1 MYCNHCGKENP
12 DGSKVCNSCGLEIQR
27 TEDAVIPVAQ
37 ATPGATS
44 TASANPNETLENI
57 KEKALDIWSKLDKK
71 KVFTFGGI
79 GLGALAVIILV
90 IVIISSAGSK
100 VSLKKYV
107 ADELVCSG
115 INGYGIVE
123 NIDTL
128 INMDELQEDIA
139 SNKYED
145 YGYYY
150 YTSVRDYISYEIT
163 SENNG
168 MLSND
173 DEVVITVRINQE
185 GIKENP
191 MFKKKISGDEEQ
203 EFKFTVS
210 GLEEGVAIDVFD
222 AVESVAVDTT
232 SYNNLTINL
241 KKDYFKDYGKDGINV
256 KTENDSIRVYG
267 DNFQS
272 FTLGVRSMS
281 DNFDQSKGT
290 HKLVVSAEADRYKE
304 YGIVLAKTETEVKAS
319 FISYVT
325 DNTIPAADLAK
336 LTQKA
341 KDDIKNRFPDQN
353 CTLEKTVLYIYDGT
367 RYNNSVV
374 YFFKGTESYYAIWHD
389 NLKQN
394 SDHSIV
400 DIDELRMDT
409 NAWYMAYGSLAEAE
423 QDMLKPVKQFTLSAF

>member
-1 MYCNHCGKENP
+1 
-12 DGSKVCNSCGLEIQR
+12 
-27 TEDAVIPVAQ
+27 
-37 ATPGATS
+37 
-44 TASANPNETLENI
+44 
-57 KEKALDIWSKLDKK
+57 
-71 KVFTFGGI
+71 
-79 GLGALAVIILV
+79 
-90 IVIISSAGSK
+90 
-100 VSLKKYV
+100 
-107 ADELVCSG
+107 
-115 INGYGIVE
+115 
-123 NIDTL
+123 
-128 INMDELQEDIA
+128 
-139 SNKYED
+139 
-145 YGYYY
+145 
-150 YTSVRDYISYEIT
+150 
-163 SENNG
+163 
-168 MLSND
+168 
-173 DEVVITVRINQE
+173 
-185 GIKENP
+185 

-210 GLEEGVAIDVFD
+210 GLEEGIAIDVFD

-241 KKDYFKDYGKDGINV
+241 KKDYFKDYGKNGINV
-256 KTENDSIRVYG
+256 KTENNSIRVYG

-272 FTLGVRSMS
+272 FTLGVSSMS

-304 YGIVLAKTETEVKAS
+304 YGIVLAKTEAEVKAS

-336 LTQKA
+336 LTQQA